1 MNTEIIVWLALVV
14 VFVLVEL
21 ATTALVSIW
30 MVAGAV
36 AALLVSL
43 FTDSWPLEF
52 AVFAVVSAIALA
64 ASRPL
69 ARRLQGGKAPDLNTG
84 LNIGRTATVVAA
96 SEPGRPA
103 RVRLDGVDWIAQCA
117 SPLKEGEV
125 CVVTGLHGTTLT
137 VEPVQDPAA
146 VR

>member
-36 AALLVSL
+36 VALIVSL
-43 FTDSWPLEF
+43 FTDSWVIQF
-52 AVFAVVSAIALA
+52 AVFAAVSAIALI

-69 ARRLQGGKAPDLNTG
+69 VRRLQGGKAPDLNTG
-84 LNIGRTATVVAA
+84 LNIGGGPRGCGWSEWSGARSVPAPWRWATYA
-96 SEPGRPA
+96 G
-103 RVRLDGVDWIAQCA
+103 
-117 SPLKEGEV
+117 
-125 CVVTGLHGTTLT
+125 
-137 VEPVQDPAA
+137 
-146 VR
+146 